1 MNGGNSMEQFRNN
14 VKTCIQIPQYANLT
28 VYSDGY
34 HLTVTFPIKEDMIPF
49 IRFKES
55 GIWKSEVFYWKK
67 KHYISAKLDMPFSKI
82 FACGCPLDECVW
94 HYASQ
99 MCNHLKIA
107 AREAKIRALQ
117 AEVTQL
123 TLF

>member
-1 MNGGNSMEQFRNN
+1 MEQLRNN

-28 VYSDGY
+28 VYGDGY

-55 GIWKSEVFYWKK
+55 EIWTSEIFYWKK

-82 FACGCPLDECVW
+82 CLLDESVW

-99 MCNHLKIA
+99 MCNYLKIA